1 MQSFEMQLGG
11 RTFTVETGK
20 MAKQANG
27 AVLVRYGESV
37 VLVTATA
44 SEEPREGVDFFPL
57 TVDYEEKMYA
67 AGKIPG
73 GFIKR
78 EGRPGESA
86 ILCSR
91 LIDRPIRPLFPEGY
105 RNDVQIVATVLS
117 VEQDNAPEIAAMIG
131 ASCALTISDIPF
143 MGPTA
148 GVRVGRIDGEF
159 VINPTVEQREKSDL
173 NLTIAGSRD
182 TETITGIGRL
192 ALTLFPL
199 PSGSCANF

>member
-67 AGKIPG
+67 VGKIPG

-143 MGPTA
+143 MGPLLVFA
-148 GVRVGRIDGEF
+148 
-159 VINPTVEQREKSDL
+159 
-173 NLTIAGSRD
+173 
-182 TETITGIGRL
+182 
-192 ALTLFPL
+192 
-199 PSGSCANF
+199 